1 MIKLK
6 VKSSNFI
13 SKRSSKN
20 ISIIIWEYYKY
31 RYLTGEEILPSN
43 QRQLIEQ
50 AKFAYS
56 PLGKA
61 FEKQTEKQVG
71 ALKSVDLSD
80 EKDELKQIAGIFP
93 QHFMNY
99 LIRIKLKEIVKLE
112 DVVKKDDQT
121 YKSKRGKIIIILLN
135 IHCLLFFERYT

>member
-1 MIKLK
+1 M
-6 VKSSNFI
+6 KSSNFI

-61 FEKQTEKQVG
+61 FEKQTEK
-71 ALKSVDLSD
+71 
-80 EKDELKQIAGIFP
+80 
-93 QHFMNY
+93 
-99 LIRIKLKEIVKLE
+99 
-112 DVVKKDDQT
+112 
-121 YKSKRGKIIIILLN
+121 
-135 IHCLLFFERYT
+135 